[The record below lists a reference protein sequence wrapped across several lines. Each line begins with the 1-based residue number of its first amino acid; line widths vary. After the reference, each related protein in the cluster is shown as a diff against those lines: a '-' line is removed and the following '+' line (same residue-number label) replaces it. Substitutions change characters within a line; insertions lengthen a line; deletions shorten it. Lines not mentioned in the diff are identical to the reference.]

1 MALETHLRA
10 LFLVAALAVYPAVK
24 GARLSDLDEAE
35 LDFKEIEREITEEFK
50 SNDEGRDEI
59 EQDFDRIERRLFR
72 GIDDD
77 EVEQKLGDEEGQNM
91 ILKIV
96 RIKKLIGEMMG
107 GCLDTKIVVK
117 AAMKCKAAG
126 QGGPFWTDPKSRGY
140 KCVLKSLGVM
150 TRKLSRNVGVS
161 SIMEKLAGECY
172 TQYEAIACG
181 LDQDARLD
189 FFHSCSKTATMK
201 ACFLSYF
208 TNNIENEIAGMI

>member
-35 LDFKEIEREITEEFK
+35 LDFKEIEREITEEFE
-50 SNDEGRDEI
+50 SNDGGRDEI
-59 EQDFDRIERRLFR
+59 EQE
-72 GIDDD
+72 
-77 EVEQKLGDEEGQNM
+77 LGDEEGQNM

-140 KCVLKSLGVM
+140 KCVLKSLGVMDRKTENISRDGIISM